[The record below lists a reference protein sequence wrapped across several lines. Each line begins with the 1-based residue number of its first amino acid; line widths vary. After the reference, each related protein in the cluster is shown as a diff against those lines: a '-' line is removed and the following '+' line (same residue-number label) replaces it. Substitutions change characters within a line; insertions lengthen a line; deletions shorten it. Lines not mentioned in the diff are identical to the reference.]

1 MSLLQKKINSQQ
13 SEKQYISKKIEN
25 ENIKPTENEQKTA
38 KDIIKELSEKYSDEL
53 IKKGK
58 DEIEN
63 ELASAIVKMCSKLDI
78 SFEEQKRIEKT
89 VLMTVL
95 GHGPIEVFLQDPEV
109 SEIIVQHYDNVV
121 VEKNGKLE
129 STDVT
134 FNNEEHLQTIIKRIV
149 QRADRQV
156 NISSPIVDT
165 RLEDGSRVNAVLPPV
180 SVDGAT
186 LDIRKFTKKALS
198 GADYVRLGSLNREM
212 LYFLERCVR
221 GRINIF
227 VSGGTGTGKTT
238 LLNMLSS
245 FIPKNELIV
254 TIEDTCELQLQQPN
268 VRRREIRP
276 STTDGM
282 LNVNQKLLVKNALR
296 ERPDRIILGEIRD
309 GTIVDLVSAMSTG
322 HDGSMTTAHAN
333 SPANLCNIRI
343 PILYSWNPEVNFSEK
358 SIALQ
363 VAEALQIIVQIKRF
377 KDGTRRIT
385 HISHVSGVDAAGKVY
400 IKDIFRYDEK
410 KNQYY
415 LTGYIPR
422 KIIEIIKDNRLEF
435 EESILKKDKT
445 ERVSNQSV
453 SREERA

>member
-25 ENIKPTENEQKTA
+25 ENIKPTETEQKTA
-38 KDIIKELSEKYSDEL
+38 KDIIKELSEKYSEEL

-58 DEIEN
+58 DEIED
-63 ELASAIVKMCSKLDI
+63 ELASTIVQMCSKLDI

-95 GHGPIEVFLQDPEV
+95 GHGPIEVFLQDPKV

-186 LDIRKFTKKALS
+186 LDIRKFTKQALS

-227 VSGGTGTGKTT
+227 VSGGQVLERQHCLICFPALFPKT
-238 LLNMLSS
+238 NLS
-245 FIPKNELIV
+245 
-254 TIEDTCELQLQQPN
+254 
-268 VRRREIRP
+268 
-276 STTDGM
+276 
-282 LNVNQKLLVKNALR
+282 LR
-296 ERPDRIILGEIRD
+296 
-309 GTIVDLVSAMSTG
+309 
-322 HDGSMTTAHAN
+322 
-333 SPANLCNIRI
+333 
-343 PILYSWNPEVNFSEK
+343 
-358 SIALQ
+358 
-363 VAEALQIIVQIKRF
+363 
-377 KDGTRRIT
+377 
-385 HISHVSGVDAAGKVY
+385 
-400 IKDIFRYDEK
+400 
-410 KNQYY
+410 
-415 LTGYIPR
+415 
-422 KIIEIIKDNRLEF
+422 
-435 EESILKKDKT
+435 
-445 ERVSNQSV
+445 
-453 SREERA
+453 

>member
-38 KDIIKELSEKYSDEL
+38 KDIIKELSEKYSEEL

-58 DEIEN
+58 DEIED
-63 ELASAIVKMCSKLDI
+63 ELASTIVQMCSKLDI

-186 LDIRKFTKKALS
+186 LDIRKFTKQALS

-309 GTIVDLVSAMSTG
+309 GTIVDLVSA
-322 HDGSMTTAHAN
+322 
-333 SPANLCNIRI
+333 
-343 PILYSWNPEVNFSEK
+343 
-358 SIALQ
+358 
-363 VAEALQIIVQIKRF
+363 IICTI
-377 KDGTRRIT
+377 
-385 HISHVSGVDAAGKVY
+385 
-400 IKDIFRYDEK
+400 
-410 KNQYY
+410 
-415 LTGYIPR
+415 
-422 KIIEIIKDNRLEF
+422 
-435 EESILKKDKT
+435 
-445 ERVSNQSV
+445 
-453 SREERA
+453 